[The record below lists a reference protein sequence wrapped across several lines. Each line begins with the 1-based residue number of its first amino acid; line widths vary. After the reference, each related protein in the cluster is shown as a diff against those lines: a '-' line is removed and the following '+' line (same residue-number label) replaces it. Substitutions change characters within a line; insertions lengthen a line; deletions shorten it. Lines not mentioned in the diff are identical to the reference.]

1 MSAILQLPRK
11 KFTREEVDRML
22 DQGYFIGQRYE
33 LIDGEL
39 IDKMGQNAPHAS
51 GIRRASGWLASVVGD
66 DRVRVQLP
74 LEAAERDRERSLPE
88 PDVAVINELKPDYD
102 FRHPRGEEAL
112 LVIEVSDTTARFD
125 LTRKAVLYA
134 RAGVP
139 EYWVVDLNRRLM
151 VVHLQSDGTRYK
163 QIQIYA
169 ENDTVSMEGRS
180 EGVKVTDLLPRV

>member
-1 MSAILQLPRK
+1 
-11 KFTREEVDRML
+11 
-22 DQGYFIGQRYE
+22 
-33 LIDGEL
+33 
-39 IDKMGQNAPHAS
+39 MGQNAPHAS
-51 GIRRASGWLASVVGD
+51 GIHRASGWLASVVGV
-66 DRVRVQLP
+66 DRARVHLP
-74 LEAAERDRERSLPE
+74 LEAAEKDRERSLPE

-151 VVHLQSDGTRYK
+151 VVHRQSDGTRYK

-169 ENDTVSMEGRS
+169 ENDTVSMAGRS